1 MKNIIPSLLVLAAAS
16 QVQAAVPV
24 MPPALVG
31 STVTL
36 GDYVYQQSDK
46 FGENRLSAPTALAS
60 ATAGANQSGA
70 PFIALQASTSN
81 SASHMAGV
89 YNLGMNFRWSVIGN
103 SQQPVL
109 VHINTKG
116 SITADYGFTP
126 LVPDT
131 YSLSPNTPN
140 VAVKASFVTGVSGQ
154 ADDDVRTL
162 GAQTDGNFDWGITK
176 VTGTNNFTP
185 QNGGSSTLAH
195 SFDSSFDLWV
205 TPNNNNFVELVATG
219 YLYSSNPDV
228 NQYATEYYKFGA
240 YLSPTI
246 TIDAAYAADY
256 ALQTSYIPSAVPEP
270 SGIAMLAFGACLIGA
285 LARRRKARAG

>member
-16 QVQAAVPV
+16 QAQAALPA
-24 MPPALVG
+24 MPPALVS

-36 GDYVYQQSDK
+36 GGYVYRQTDQ

-70 PFIALQASTSN
+70 PFLALKASTSN
-81 SASHMAGV
+81 SAEHMAGV
-89 YNLGMNFRWSVIGN
+89 NNLGMNFRWSVSGN

-116 SITADYGFTP
+116 SIAADYGYTP
-126 LVPDT
+126 LIPDT
-131 YSLSPNTPN
+131 YSLSPNTPHI
-140 VAVKASFVTGVSGQ
+140 AVKASFVTGVSGQ
-154 ADDDVRTL
+154 PDDVHIL
-162 GAQTDGNFDWGITK
+162 GVQTAGSFDSGITT
-176 VTGTNNFTP
+176 VTGTSNFTP
-185 QNGGSSTLAH
+185 QNGGSSTLSH

-205 TPNNNNFVELVATG
+205 TPNNNNFVELLSTA
-219 YLYSSNPDV
+219 YLYSTNPDV
-228 NQYATEYYKFGA
+228 NQYAKEYYKFSA

-256 ALQTSYIPSAVPEP
+256 TLQTSYIPSAVPEP
-270 SGIAMLAFGACLIGA
+270 SEIAMLAFGACLIGT
-285 LARRRKARAG
+285 LARRRKAHAA